1 MANLTIAIEDDLLRK
16 ARLKA
21 VEEDTSVNAV
31 VREFLREFL
40 REYTGNAS
48 ARLESAK
55 RLIALAHEHATE
67 LGPITWKREELYDR
81 HRR

>member
-1 MANLTIAIEDDLLRK
+1 MANLTIAIEDDILKK

-21 VEEDTSVNAV
+21 VGDGTSVNAV
-31 VREFLREFL
+31 LRAFL
-40 REYTGNAS
+40 REYTGS
-48 ARLESAK
+48 TSERLESAK

-67 LGPITWKREELYDR
+67 VGPITWKREDLYDR

>member
-1 MANLTIAIEDDLLRK
+1 MANLTIAIEDDILKK

-21 VEEDTSVNAV
+21 VEDGTSVNAMV
-31 VREFLREFL
+31 REFL
-40 REYTGNAS
+40 REYTGNRS

-67 LGPITWKREELYDR
+67 VGPITWKREDLYDR
-81 HRR
+81 YSR

>member
-1 MANLTIAIEDDLLRK
+1 MANLTIAIEDDILKK

-21 VEEDTSVNAV
+21 VEDGTSVNAV
-31 VREFLREFL
+31 L
-40 REYTGNAS
+40 REYLREYIGNAS

-55 RLIALAHEHATE
+55 RLIALAHENATE
-67 LGPITWKREELYDR
+67 VGPVTWRREDLYDR

>member
-1 MANLTIAIEDDLLRK
+1 MANLTIAIEDDILKK

-21 VEEDTSVNAV
+21 VEDGTSVNAV
-31 VREFLREFL
+31 LREFL

-48 ARLESAK
+48 ARVESAK
-55 RLIALAHEHATE
+55 RLIALAHECATE
-67 LGPITWKREELYDR
+67 VGPITWKREDLYDR

>member
-1 MANLTIAIEDDLLRK
+1 MANLTIAIEDDILK
-16 ARLKA
+16 NARLKA
-21 VEEDTSVNAV
+21 VEDGTSVNAV
-31 VREFLREFL
+31 LREFL

-67 LGPITWKREELYDR
+67 VGPITWKREDLYDR